1 MQDIENI
8 IFGGNEPDENVIEGL
23 IKENAG
29 KDEENALQKL
39 KSRLMNKKLE
49 KIKIDYKDLQDE
61 IRYVKR

>member
-8 IFGGNEPDENVIEGL
+8 IFGGSEPDENVIEGL